1 MTMNPLFPIFF
12 QKNRQVVN
20 HLNEALKEHGLF
32 HAQWTILYLLEKNG
46 PMSLT
51 EIWKYLDVEAPT
63 VTRTVSRL
71 QVLGWIVR
79 VEGTDKREKIVALSD
94 YAISQFPKIEASI
107 EAFEEKVTQ
116 KLSQQEQQHL
126 IELLKKLEG

>member
-1 MTMNPLFPIFF
+1 MNPLFPIFF

-32 HAQWTILYLLEKNG
+32 HAQWTILYLLKKNG

>member
-1 MTMNPLFPIFF
+1 MNPLFPVFF
-12 QKNRQVVN
+12 QKNRQIVN

-71 QVLGWIVR
+71 QILGWVER
-79 VEGTDKREKIVALSD
+79 VEGTDKREKIVTLSHT
-94 YAISQFPKIEASI
+94 AISQFPKIEASI
-107 EAFEEKVTQ
+107 EAFERNVTQ
-116 KLSQQEQQHL
+116 QLSQDEQEQL
-126 IELLKKLEG
+126 MTLLNKLEG

>member
-1 MTMNPLFPIFF
+1 MNPLFPVFF
-12 QKNRQVVN
+12 QKNRQIVN

-32 HAQWTILYLLEKNG
+32 HAQWTILYLLQKNG

-71 QVLGWIVR
+71 QTLGWIER
-79 VEGTDKREKIVALSD
+79 VEATDKREKIVALTQH
-94 YAISQFPKIEASI
+94 AISQFPKIEASI
-107 EAFEEKVTQ
+107 EAFERNVTQ
-116 KLSQQEQQHL
+116 QLSQQEQQQL
-126 IELLKKLEG
+126 MTLLKKLEG